1 MACAAALLL
10 AGATV
15 GADPAANLDK
25 ARAKIY
31 AALVSGKVLNA
42 DRGIARM
49 SHVCSLRVDG
59 RLYPVIDLREV
70 VKRELTADGVNTIV
84 VLSPDLKPVQKINYT
99 TEEPLYCDGNRLY
112 VFGNLTVDGAPGS
125 GNQLTF
131 RERAQAISIEPV
143 NVTKMPTEPSGT
155 RKSPPR

>member
-10 AGATV
+10 AGAAA
-15 GADPAANLDK
+15 GADGAANLDK
-25 ARAKIY
+25 ARARIY
-31 AALVSGKVLNA
+31 SALVSGKVLNA
-42 DRGIARM
+42 DRSITRM

-59 RLYPVIDLREV
+59 RLYPVIDLQEV

-84 VLSPDLKPVQKINYT
+84 VLSPELKPVQKIDYT
-99 TEEPLYCDGNRLY
+99 TEQPLYCDGNKLY

-131 RERAQAISIEPV
+131 RVRAQAVSIEPV
-143 NVTKMPTEPSGT
+143 EVTKMPMQSSGT
-155 RKSPPR
+155 RKSPPQ